1 MDYEIVIGLEVHT
14 QLKTDS
20 KLFCGCSTI
29 FGAEP
34 NTQTCPV
41 CLGLPGVLPVMNKKA
56 FEYAIKVG
64 LAINCAIAPTT
75 KFDRK
80 NYFYPD
86 LPKNYQISQYDIPIA
101 QNGWLEIAG
110 NAHSSSAVIPA
121 SAKDNGGAA
130 FGGKAGIREV
140 TKGLDSPVRENDKGV
155 RRIGITRV
163 HLEEDSGK
171 LMHPEGVDIQVNYSL
186 VDLNRA
192 GVPLAEIVS
201 NPEITSPDEAY
212 QYLIALK
219 SILIYL
225 GVSDCDMEKGS
236 LRCDANISLRPKGQ
250 TKLGTKTE
258 IKNLNS
264 FKAVVKALE
273 FEAIRQQALLKEG
286 KEVVGETRLWD
297 DEASETR
304 PMRSKEEIQDYRYF
318 PEPDL
323 MPFTISP
330 EWLKEIKASLP
341 ELPAQRQERFIKQ
354 YQLSECDT
362 GVLLQDKVL
371 ADYFE
376 SCVKLYNNPKG
387 IGNWI
392 LSEVL
397 RYLND
402 TKKEIKEL
410 TVTPQGLVELVKLF
424 DDKKITSTAAK
435 EVWSEMLKGNLSAS
449 EIVNQKGLTQIS
461 DDSVIEGFVKE
472 VIAKN
477 EKIVG
482 DYKGGKKPALE
493 SLLGQVMRASKGKAQ
508 PDKVRQLL
516 QKHLGS

>member
-14 QLKTDS
+14 QLKTNS
-20 KLFCGCSTI
+20 KLFCGCATA
-29 FGAEP
+29 FGAQP

-41 CLGLPGVLPVMNKKA
+41 CLGMPGVLPVMNKKA

-64 LAINCAIAPTT
+64 LALNCAIAPTT

-101 QNGWLEIAG
+101 QKGWLEI
-110 NAHSSSAVIPA
+110 
-121 SAKDNGGAA
+121 KD
-130 FGGKAGIREV
+130 K
-140 TKGLDSPVRENDKGV
+140 K
-155 RRIGITRV
+155 IGITRV

-171 LMHPEGVDIQVNYSL
+171 LVHPDGENVDYSL

-201 NPEITSPDEAY
+201 NPEITSPEDAY

-236 LRCDANISLRPKGQ
+236 LRCDANISLRKKGA

-258 IKNLNS
+258 VKNLNS

-273 FEAIRQQALLKEG
+273 FEANRQAWLLKEG
-286 KEVVGETRLWD
+286 QAVSGETRLWD
-297 DEASETR
+297 DEAAETR
-304 PMRSKEEIQDYRYF
+304 SMRSKEEIQDYRYF

-323 MPFTISP
+323 MPFTIAP
-330 EWLKEIKASLP
+330 DWLKTIKDSLP
-341 ELPAQRQERFIKQ
+341 ELPVQRQERFVKQ
-354 YQLSECDT
+354 YQLSEYDA
-362 GVLLQDKVL
+362 GVLLQDKAL

-387 IGNWI
+387 VGNWI

-410 TVTPQGLVELVKLF
+410 SVTPQGLVELVKLF

-435 EVWSEMLKGNLSAS
+435 EVWSEMLKSNLSAS
-449 EIVNQKGLTQIS
+449 EIVNQKGLAQIS
-461 DDSVIEGFVKE
+461 DDLVIEGFVKE
-472 VIAKN
+472 VISKN

-482 DYKGGKKPALE
+482 DYKGGKKTALE
-493 SLLGQVMRASKGKAQ
+493 ALLGQVMRASKGKAQ

>member
-1 MDYEIVIGLEVHT
+1 MDYETVIGLEVHT

-20 KLFCGCSTI
+20 KLFCNCATT

-34 NTQTCPV
+34 NSQTCPV
-41 CLGLPGVLPVMNKKA
+41 CLGMPGVLPVMNKKA

-64 LAINCAIAPTT
+64 LALNCAIAPTT

-101 QNGWLEIAG
+101 QTGWLEI
-110 NAHSSSAVIPA
+110 
-121 SAKDNGGAA
+121 KD
-130 FGGKAGIREV
+130 K
-140 TKGLDSPVRENDKGV
+140 K
-155 RRIGITRV
+155 IGITRV

-201 NPEITSPDEAY
+201 QPEITSPDEAY

-219 SILIYL
+219 SILTYL

-264 FKAVVKALE
+264 FKSVVKALE
-273 FEAIRQQALLKEG
+273 FEAIRQTALLKEG

-297 DEASETR
+297 DEAAETR

-323 MPFTISP
+323 MPFTISH
-330 EWLKEIKASLP
+330 EWSKDIKESLP
-341 ELPAQRQERFIKQ
+341 ELPAQRKERFIKQ
-354 YQLSECDT
+354 YQLSEYDA
-362 GVLLQDKVL
+362 GVLLQDKAL

-435 EVWSEMLKGNLSAS
+435 EVWSEMLKNNLSAS
-449 EIVNQKGLTQIS
+449 EIVSQKGLAQIS

-472 VIAKN
+472 VISKN

-516 QKHLGS
+516 QKHLGN

>member
-20 KLFCGCSTI
+20 KLFCNCVTT

-41 CLGLPGVLPVMNKKA
+41 CLGMPGVLPVMNQKA
-56 FEYAIKVG
+56 FEYALKVATA
-64 LAINCAIAPTT
+64 LNCNIAAST

-101 QNGWLEIAG
+101 QNGWLEIG
-110 NAHSSSAVIPA
+110 SRPTVQQSGS
-121 SAKDNGGAA
+121 K
-130 FGGKAGIREV
+130 K
-140 TKGLDSPVRENDKGV
+140 
-155 RRIGITRV
+155 IGITRV
-163 HLEEDSGK
+163 HLEEDAGK
-171 LMHPEGVDIQVNYSL
+171 LIHLDEGTEKLNNERTSSSVSPSFSSL

-192 GVPLAEIVS
+192 GVPLVEIVS
-201 NPEITSPDEAY
+201 QPEITSPDEAY

-236 LRCDANISLRPKGQ
+236 LRCDANISLRKKGDS
-250 TKLGTKTE
+250 KLGTKTE
-258 IKNLNS
+258 VKNLNS
-264 FKAVVKALE
+264 FKAVAKALE
-273 FEAIRQQALLKEG
+273 FEANRQATLLNDR

-297 DEASETR
+297 EEASETR
-304 PMRSKEEIQDYRYF
+304 SMRSKEEIQDYRYF

-323 MPFTISP
+323 MPFTIF
-330 EWLKEIKASLP
+330 ASLLDAVRKSIP
-341 ELPAQRQERFIKQ
+341 ELPTQRKERFIRQ
-354 YQLSECDT
+354 YQLSEYDA
-362 GVLLQDKVL
+362 GVLLQDKML

-376 SCVKLYNNPKG
+376 ECVKLYDNPKSVS
-387 IGNWI
+387 NW
-392 LSEVL
+392 LAGEL
-397 RYLND
+397 MRYLND
-402 TKKEIKEL
+402 KKVEIGQLSVKPDRL
-410 TVTPQGLVELVKLF
+410 VGLLKLF

-435 EVWSEMLKGNLSAS
+435 DVWAEMLKGKSSAS
-449 EIVNQKGLTQIS
+449 EIVSQKGLSQIS

-472 VIAKN
+472 VISKN

-482 DYKGGKKPALE
+482 DYKGGKKTALE
-493 SLLGQVMRASKGKAQ
+493 ALLGQVMKVSKGKAQ
-508 PDKVRQLL
+508 PDKVRELL
-516 QKHLGS
+516 KKYLDS

>member
-14 QLKTDS
+14 QLKTES
-20 KLFCGCSTI
+20 KLFCGCATT

-34 NTQTCPV
+34 NSQTCPV
-41 CLGLPGVLPVMNKKA
+41 CLGMPGVLPVMNKKA

-64 LAINCAIAPTT
+64 LALNCAIAPTT

-101 QNGWLEIAG
+101 QTGWLEI
-110 NAHSSSAVIPA
+110 
-121 SAKDNGGAA
+121 KD
-130 FGGKAGIREV
+130 K
-140 TKGLDSPVRENDKGV
+140 K
-155 RRIGITRV
+155 IGITRV

-171 LMHPEGVDIQVNYSL
+171 LVHPEGVDTQVDYSL

-201 NPEITSPDEAY
+201 NPEITSPEEAY

-236 LRCDANISLRPKGQ
+236 LRCDANISLRPKGA

-264 FKAVVKALE
+264 FKSVVKALE
-273 FEAIRQQALLKEG
+273 FEANRQAWLLKEG
-286 KEVVGETRLWD
+286 QAVSGETRLWD

-304 PMRSKEEIQDYRYF
+304 SMRSKEEIQDYRYF

-323 MPFTISP
+323 MPFSISA
-330 EWLKEIKASLP
+330 EWLKTIKDSLP
-341 ELPAQRQERFIKQ
+341 ELPAQRKARFISQ
-354 YQLSECDT
+354 YQLSEYDA
-362 GVLLQDKVL
+362 GVLLQDKTH
-371 ADYFE
+371 ADFFE
-376 SCVKLYNNPKG
+376 ESLKYHPNPKT
-387 IGNWI
+387 NSNI
-392 LSEVL
+392 LTKQVL
-397 RYLND
+397 SIMNEEKKDLN
-402 TKKEIKEL
+402 EL
-410 TVTPQGLVELVKLF
+410 NITPQHLAGTAKAF
-424 DDKKITSTAAK
+424 DEGVINSGTTSI
-435 EVWSEMLKGNLSAS
+435 VIS
-449 EIVNQKGLTQIS
+449 EIRNNSWMTVEEFIGKRGLAQIS
-461 DDSVIEGFVKE
+461 DDSVIEGYVKE

-477 EKIVG
+477 DKIVG
-482 DYKGGKKPALE
+482 DYKGGKKTALE
-493 SLLGQVMRASKGKAQ
+493 ALLGQVMKASKGKAQ

-516 QKHLGS
+516 KKHLGS

>member
-1 MDYEIVIGLEVHT
+1 MDYETVIGLEVHT

-20 KLFCGCSTI
+20 KLFCNCATT

-34 NTQTCPV
+34 NSQTCPV
-41 CLGLPGVLPVMNKKA
+41 CLGMPGVLPVMNKKA
-56 FEYAIKVG
+56 FEYALKVG
-64 LAINCAIAPTT
+64 MALNCAIAPTT

-101 QNGWLEIAG
+101 QNGYLEIE
-110 NAHSSSAVIPA
+110 HRSDRA
-121 SAKDNGGAA
+121 SERTTPDA
-130 FGGKAGIREV
+130 RR
-140 TKGLDSPVRENDKGV
+140 TTT
-155 RRIGITRV
+155 RIGITRV

-171 LMHPEGVDIQVNYSL
+171 LVHPEGVDIQVNYSL

-201 NPEITSPDEAY
+201 QPEITSPDEAY
-212 QYLIALK
+212 QYLLALK

-258 IKNLNS
+258 VKNLNS
-264 FKAVVKALE
+264 FKAVSKALE
-273 FEAIRQQALLKEG
+273 YEVIRQTALLKEG

-297 DEASETR
+297 DEKAETR

-330 EWLKEIKASLP
+330 EWLKAIKASLP
-341 ELPAQRQERFIKQ
+341 ELPAQRKERFIKQ
-354 YQLSECDT
+354 YQLSEYDA
-362 GVLLQDKVL
+362 GVLLQDKAL

-376 SCVKLYNNPKG
+376 ACVKLYNNPKG

-410 TVTPQGLVELVKLF
+410 SITPQGLVELV
-424 DDKKITSTAAK
+424 
-435 EVWSEMLKGNLSAS
+435 
-449 EIVNQKGLTQIS
+449 
-461 DDSVIEGFVKE
+461 
-472 VIAKN
+472 
-477 EKIVG
+477 
-482 DYKGGKKPALE
+482 
-493 SLLGQVMRASKGKAQ
+493 
-508 PDKVRQLL
+508 
-516 QKHLGS
+516 